1 MMGVA
6 LLIFGMAFPGLVAI
20 ADCYQRPADR
30 FAGGAKDKSGWMK
43 WLVIALFLYPVG
55 IGYGILLGY
64 HQNVIKR
71 HSGFVPPNVVDDPW
85 DTGRNESG
93 DE

>member
-1 MMGVA
+1 
-6 LLIFGMAFPGLVAI
+6 
-20 ADCYQRPADR
+20 
-30 FAGGAKDKSGWMK
+30 MK

-64 HQNVIKR
+64 HWNVIKR
-71 HSGFVPPNVVDDPW
+71 YSAMATPNVGDDPW
-85 DTGRNESG
+85 DPALNETG

>member
-1 MMGVA
+1 MAVA
-6 LLIFGMAFPGLVAI
+6 LLIFGMLFPGLVAI
-20 ADCYQRPADR
+20 ADCYQRPADK
-30 FAGGAKDKSGWMK
+30 FAGGVKDRSGWMK

-71 HSGFVPPNVVDDPW
+71 YSGPMTPKVGEDPW
-85 DTGRNESG
+85 DEAL
-93 DE
+93 DETADE

>member
-1 MMGVA
+1 VIAVA
-6 LLIFGMAFPGLVAI
+6 ILIFGMLFPGLVAI

-30 FAGGAKDKSGWMK
+30 FDGGEHDRSGWMK

-71 HSGFVPPNVVDDPW
+71 HSGLIPPNVGGDPW
-85 DTGRNESG
+85 DTDMNESG

>member
-1 MMGVA
+1 MGVA
-6 LLIFGMAFPGLVAI
+6 LLIFGMLFPGLIAI
-20 ADCYQRPADR
+20 GDCYARPAEK
-30 FAGGAKDKSGWMK
+30 FAGGERDRSGWMK
-43 WLVIALFLYPVG
+43 WLVIAMFLYPVG

-71 HSGFVPPNVVDDPW
+71 HSAMAAPNVVDDPW
-85 DTGRNESG
+85 EDRT

>member
-1 MMGVA
+1 MAIA
-6 LLIFGMAFPGLVAI
+6 LLVFGMLFPGLVAL
-20 ADCYQRPADR
+20 ADCHQRSAMR
-30 FAGGAKDKSGWMK
+30 FAGGEKDKSGWMK

-71 HSGFVPPNVVDDPW
+71 YSGMAAPNVVDDPW
-85 DTGRNESG
+85 DQTVKKPA

>member
-1 MMGVA
+1 MSVA
-6 LLIFGMAFPGLVAI
+6 ILIFGMVFPGLVAI
-20 ADCYQRPADR
+20 ADCHNRPADK
-30 FAGGAKDKSGWMK
+30 FAGGAKDRSGWMK

-71 HSGFVPPNVVDDPW
+71 YSGPMAPTVSDDPW
-85 DTGRNESG
+85 ETTT